1 MVLINNDTNEPEIK
15 MFSNIPALK
24 IKLRKRG
31 RNSCLGKRASEVLV
45 MLLLIGKKAIKAKE
59 ISR

>member
-31 RNSCLGKRASEVLV
+31 RNSCLGKRASEVLPCW
-45 MLLLIGKKAIKAKE
+45 
-59 ISR
+59 